1 MKFSLS
7 RDELLRP
14 IQTVNGVVERRQAL
28 PILGN
33 ILLTLHDDVLAMTA
47 TDMEVELISR
57 TPLSNGSEG
66 EITVPARKF
75 IDICRS
81 LPADGEVSFAVEE
94 SRAVIR
100 CGRSRFTLS
109 TLPAADYPA
118 SDALGDVLSV
128 TIAQGELKRIIDLTQ
143 FAMAQ
148 QDVRYYLNGMLFEL
162 SDTRLRVVATDGH
175 RLAMAEMTLPEPVN
189 IDGDSPRQLIVPRK
203 GVLELGRLLDS
214 SDALMTLAIG
224 PSSIRA
230 TVGDVTFSSKLVDG
244 RFPDYERVIPAHS
257 DDDKHVIADR
267 ETVRQSLARAS
278 ILSNEKYRA
287 IRLNL
292 RSHALHVIANNPEQE
307 EAEDEVEVAFEGEE
321 LEIGFNVSYL
331 MDALANV
338 PSETVSIFLTDASSS
353 CLILPEGREDCQYV
367 VMPMRL

>member
-1 MKFSLS
+1 MKFTLS

-14 IQTVNGVVERRQAL
+14 IQIVNGVVERRQAL

-33 ILLTLHDDVLAMTA
+33 ILLTLRDKTLSMTA
-47 TDMEVELISR
+47 TDMEVELVAR
-57 TPLSNGSEG
+57 TQLPEGTDG

-75 IDICRS
+75 IDICRA
-81 LPADGEVSFAVEE
+81 LPADTDVKFSVDDA
-94 SRAVIR
+94 RAVIR

-118 SDALGDVLSV
+118 SEVVGDVLNVSL
-128 TIAQGELKRIIDLTQ
+128 AQGELKHIIDLTQ
-143 FAMAQ
+143 FAMAH
-148 QDVRYYLNGMLFEL
+148 QDVRYYLNGMLFEIEEH
-162 SDTRLRVVATDGH
+162 RLRVVATDGH
-175 RLAMAEMTLPEPVN
+175 RLAMADMTLDKPVVSE
-189 IDGDSPRQLIVPRK
+189 DDTPRQLIVPRK
-203 GVLELGRLLDS
+203 GVLELTRLLDGS
-214 SDALMTLAIG
+214 ESPVELAIG

-230 TVGDVTFSSKLVDG
+230 TIGDVTFLSKLVDG
-244 RFPDYERVIPAHS
+244 RFPDYSRVIPNHS
-257 DDDKHVIADR
+257 EDDKHVVADR
-267 ETVRQSLARAS
+267 EMVRQSLARAS

-292 RSHALHVIANNPEQE
+292 RSHSLHVVANNPEQE
-307 EAEDEVEVAFEGEE
+307 EAEDEVEVDFEGED

-331 MDALANV
+331 MDALANI
-338 PSETVSIFLTDASSS
+338 PGDTVSIYLTDASSS

>member
-1 MKFSLS
+1 MKFNLG
-7 RDELLRP
+7 RDDLLKP
-14 IQTVNGVVERRQAL
+14 IQIVNGVVERRQAL

-33 ILLTLHDDVLAMTA
+33 ILLTLREDVLSMTA
-47 TDMEVELISR
+47 TDMEVELIAR
-57 TPLSNGSEG
+57 TPLAGGLEG

-75 IDICRS
+75 IDICRA
-81 LPADGEVSFAVEE
+81 LPSDGDISFAVEE
-94 SRAVIR
+94 SRAIIR

-118 SDALGDVLSV
+118 SEAISDVVSV

-143 FAMAQ
+143 FAMAH

-162 SDTRLRVVATDGH
+162 WETQLRVVATDGH
-175 RLAMAEMTLPEPVN
+175 RLAMADMTLPEPLTLQD
-189 IDGDSPRQLIVPRK
+189 DGPRQLIVPRK
-203 GVLELGRLLDS
+203 GVLELVRLLDAS
-214 SDALMTLAIG
+214 EAPMELSIG

-244 RFPDYERVIPAHS
+244 RFPDYERVIPSHS
-257 DDDKHVIADR
+257 AEDKHVVADR

-292 RSHALHVIANNPEQE
+292 RPSALHVIANNPEQE
-307 EAEDEVEVAFEGEE
+307 EAEDEVEVTFDGEE

-338 PSETVSIFLTDASSS
+338 PSDTVSIFLTDASSS